1 MITVQDPL
9 EQVLRLVAEG
19 RLTAEEAGPI
29 IAALDDRQADDQP
42 PRRQPPG
49 GFGSNPPPET
59 PPRGPDGFAEG
70 RGASIL
76 RIEVRDHGRLVVNLR
91 LPIAAGRFALDTV
104 PGLSGDQVTRVRDAL
119 RSGARGTLLEVDDH
133 GDGVRIV
140 LE

>member
-1 MITVQDPL
+1 MQDPL

-29 IAALDDRQADDQP
+29 IAALDDRPADRP
-42 PRRQPPG
+42 SRPEPPG
-49 GFGSNPPPET
+49 GFGPNPPPDT
-59 PPRGPDGFAEG
+59 PPPGPDGFAGG
-70 RGASIL
+70 RGASTL

-91 LPIAAGRFALDTV
+91 LPIAAGRFALDSV

-133 GDGVRIV
+133 GDGVRIL